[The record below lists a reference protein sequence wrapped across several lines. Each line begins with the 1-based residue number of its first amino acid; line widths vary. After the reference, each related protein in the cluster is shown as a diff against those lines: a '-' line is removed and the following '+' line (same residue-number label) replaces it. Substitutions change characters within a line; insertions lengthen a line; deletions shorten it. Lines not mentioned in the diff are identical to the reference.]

1 MTALMAGKEALK
13 MPTPAAL
20 PSVAAV
26 AAPTVNQSQVDRQ
39 TADLLR
45 RRKGTMATVGTG
57 SEGTTAGS
65 VAAKTLLGN

>member
-1 MTALMAGKEALK
+1 MTGIFGGGNKPLG
-13 MPTPAAL
+13 P
-20 PSVAAV
+20 
-26 AAPTVNQSQVDRQ
+26 APTVTEVKAPVVNQAQVDRQ
-39 TADLLR
+39 TADMLR